1 MKITTVYLMDDVD
14 INNNNNILRSF
25 SAPDPGL
32 SPYYAAPFYLLFY
45 GKGKTVLLKSAA
57 SKLWK

>member
-1 MKITTVYLMDDVD
+1 MDDVD

-32 SPYYAAPFYLLFY
+32 SLYYAAPFYLFFY

-57 SKLWK
+57 SKLRK